1 MCSLRSVVILVSCAL
16 LMEGRVPTLVSA
28 QEAGSFRQTVLT
40 RQRETLQAVAAYL
53 TANPQADDAD
63 EARTWMLETA
73 VTNGLEPEATGVAQ
87 QVLKRP
93 ELEPAQRALALKVLC
108 VGSARAGDMTGA
120 QETFPQVLRGFRIQ
134 MPFPAL
140 DITTLLAARAQLA
153 GDREALNGFYD
164 AYESHFALNAQA
176 TEIVRNRRLRLDL
189 LGKPA
194 PALEGQDLT
203 GGAVNWSDY
212 SGKVVLVDFW
222 ATNCAPCLAEF
233 PNLKRLARQHREA
246 GFEILGVSFDESAAQ
261 VTGFTRQNGLEWR
274 QLLNPSGQGPVAAG
288 FQVRTIPALFLVDRQ
303 GKVAFVDV
311 RGEELRE
318 AVEKLL
324 KAPR

>member
-1 MCSLRSVVILVSCAL
+1 MCCFRSVVILVMCAL
-16 LMEGRVPTLVSA
+16 WVEVRVPTRAIA

-53 TANPQADDAD
+53 SAHPQADDAD

-73 VTNGLEPEATGVAQ
+73 VTNGLEAEATGVAQ

-93 ELEPAQRALALKVLC
+93 ELDPAQRALALKVLC
-108 VGSARAGDMTGA
+108 VGSARAGDMAGA
-120 QETFPQVLRGFRIQ
+120 QETFPQVLRGYRIQ

-140 DITTLLAARAQLA
+140 DITTLLSARAQLA
-153 GDREALNGFYD
+153 GDRDALNGFYD

-194 PALEGQDLT
+194 PALEGQDVG
-203 GGAVNWSDY
+203 GGAVNGSDY

-233 PNLKRLARQHREA
+233 PNLKRLYRQHREA
-246 GFEILGVSFDESAAQ
+246 GFEILGVSLDESAAQ
-261 VTGFTRQNGLEWR
+261 VTGFTRQNALEWR
-274 QLLNPSGQGPVAAG
+274 QLLNPSGQGPVATG

-324 KAPR
+324 K

>member
-1 MCSLRSVVILVSCAL
+1 MRVSRWLLCVVWCAGGLVVTAPQHL
-16 LMEGRVPTLVSA
+16 AA
-28 QEAGSFRQTVLT
+28 QEGTSFRSTVLT

-53 TANPQADDAD
+53 EANPQADDAD

-73 VTNGLEPEATGVAQ
+73 VTNGLEGEATGVAE

-93 ELEPAQRALALKVLC
+93 ELEPAQKSLALKVLC
-108 VGSARAGDMTGA
+108 VGSARRGDLGAA
-120 QETFPQVLRGFRIQ
+120 QEAFPMFLRGFRIQ

-140 DITTLLAARAQLA
+140 DTTTLLAARAQLA
-153 GDREALNGFYD
+153 EDRDALNGFYD
-164 AYESHFALNAQA
+164 AFESHFALNAQA

-194 PALEGQDLT
+194 PALAGDDVA
-203 GGAVNWSDY
+203 GMAANWSDY
-212 SGKVVLVDFW
+212 TGKVVLVDFW

-233 PNLKRLARQHREA
+233 PNLKRLYRKHREA
-246 GFEILGVSFDESAAQ
+246 GFEIVGVSFDESAAQ
-261 VTGFTRQNGLEWR
+261 VTGFAKQNGLEWR

-318 AVEKLL
+318 AIEKLL
-324 KAPR
+324 K